1 MTRPML
7 YDYNDGAHPDEAR
20 VAFIR
25 DDAAHEES
33 SAEDFTAYE
42 GKEAVWRGQWVMIE
56 VADEA
61 GCEVTDQYGGN
72 HSVGWGEL
80 DVVASAA

>member
-1 MTRPML
+1 M
-7 YDYNDGAHPDEAR
+7 
-20 VAFIR
+20 
-25 DDAAHEES
+25 
-33 SAEDFTAYE
+33 SAEDFTAYV

-56 VADEA
+56 VADKA

-80 DVVASAA
+80 DVIRGAA

>member
-1 MTRPML
+1 M
-7 YDYNDGAHPDEAR
+7 
-20 VAFIR
+20 
-25 DDAAHEES
+25 
-33 SAEDFTAYE
+33 SAEDFTAYV

-80 DVVASAA
+80 DVIRGAA